1 MEGLW
6 CGLLWVFQCSP
17 GQRTSTGKGV
27 EMYEVQL
34 PSEAFTVRDSA
45 ERQLEPASE
54 QDLRRAISNR
64 QGSIRAEALYCVSW
78 YRLVYSMKLNLVSKT
93 AILPYRSSLNPLLLS
108 WPPSPSEKAVGA
120 TGSSILIIQIEL
132 ASFLIDHVQFL
143 DVFLVQGLACTRLS
157 RFPRVRG
164 SKEQVA
170 KKDTRRGALQP
181 IQTHHVGVT
190 FHGCPPHLENV
201 PSCPVISC
209 AVVIHNSFWS
219 LRAITIF
226 EKTAMLLSSR
236 TDRHNKSS
244 TNPEDSREHA

>member
-93 AILPYRSSLNPLLLS
+93 AILPYRSSINPLLLS
-108 WPPSPSEKAVGA
+108 WPPSPSEKAMGA

-132 ASFLIDHVQFL
+132 ASFLIDHVQFS
-143 DVFLVQGLACTRLS
+143 DVFLVQVHTSKPSGLQVPEIRTASS
-157 RFPRVRG
+157 RSRG
-164 SKEQVA
+164 SNTLDFSTAEYS
-170 KKDTRRGALQP
+170 
-181 IQTHHVGVT
+181 VGRS
-190 FHGCPPHLENV
+190 H
-201 PSCPVISC
+201 
-209 AVVIHNSFWS
+209 
-219 LRAITIF
+219 
-226 EKTAMLLSSR
+226 
-236 TDRHNKSS
+236 
-244 TNPEDSREHA
+244 